1 MAVTKVNSTGLDV
14 NAILSTSSTAN
25 GKKATEQVSDFS
37 SILDSTTQNSKSGQ
51 DAMASN
57 ATPVA
62 TETKSDTEFAVD
74 EPVKEEAKMAD
85 TDTEAEEKAQ
95 VVEAPEEE
103 TDETVI
109 EAVSTALN
117 YIIDQIKEVL
127 GVEEEEITATMEDL
141 GLSQGDLLDSTNLTQ
156 LVTALS
162 GEESVI
168 SLVADEDLYSKLQ
181 DLTNVVDTELET
193 VLEDTGLSLE
203 ELQAVV
209 ETLHSSEEEPA
220 IQEVPETVSEELIGD
235 NEEGIQKQEP
245 VVVIEDNTKSITTKP
260 ATTYDKLPENQQKTA
275 ETTLNMQSESS
286 AKSGRSEQDNQ
297 QSKDYSQN
305 QGVGQTQQTIVNDKV
320 AEVAT
325 DETISYTTAETTEN
339 IMRQLADSV
348 KLIKDENMTQMELQL
363 HPSSLGTVNVSLISK
378 GGAVTAQFTT
388 QNEQVRAA
396 IESQAAQLQAD
407 IEKQGVKVEA
417 IEVTV
422 ESHEMEKNLDENNQ
436 RREKEGE
443 QTEESIKATRR
454 ANINLRTLGEDGGDL
469 LEEIQGA
476 DDATRITMEMMS
488 AHGNTLNIQ
497 A

>member
-1 MAVTKVNSTGLDV
+1 
-14 NAILSTSSTAN
+14 
-25 GKKATEQVSDFS
+25 
-37 SILDSTTQNSKSGQ
+37 
-51 DAMASN
+51 
-57 ATPVA
+57 
-62 TETKSDTEFAVD
+62 
-74 EPVKEEAKMAD
+74 
-85 TDTEAEEKAQ
+85 
-95 VVEAPEEE
+95 
-103 TDETVI
+103 
-109 EAVSTALN
+109 
-117 YIIDQIKEVL
+117 
-127 GVEEEEITATMEDL
+127 
-141 GLSQGDLLDSTNLTQ
+141 
-156 LVTALS
+156 
-162 GEESVI
+162 
-168 SLVADEDLYSKLQ
+168 
-181 DLTNVVDTELET
+181 LTNVVDTELET

-209 ETLHSSEEEPA
+209 ETLYSSEEEPA
-220 IQEVPETVSEELIGD
+220 IQEVPETVSEELIGG
-235 NEEGIQKQEP
+235 NEEGIEAKETQIQEQEP

-436 RREKEGE
+436 RRQKEGE
-443 QTEESIKATRR
+443 QTEESMKATRR

>member
-95 VVEAPEEE
+95 VVETPEEE

-209 ETLHSSEEEPA
+209 ESLYSSDKEPA
-220 IQEVPETVSEELIGD
+220 IQEVPEIISEEMVSEKTVE
-235 NEEGIQKQEP
+235 NEP

-436 RREKEGE
+436 RRQKEGE
-443 QTEESIKATRR
+443 QTEESMKATRR